1 MKANYQK
8 NYAPFRRV
16 FLFKEG
22 DLAAGPLLVTGPD
35 GDSYTLLCE
44 ERSLEA
50 ARQLGLES
58 VPVRAIEAG
67 KESGET
73 IAFQLTENLKRVATH
88 GLVYVTEFNLQGVG
102 TRLNQ
107 DMGYWHISRR
117 NIDP

>member
-22 DLAAGPLLVTGPD
+22 DPAAGRPLLVTGPD

-44 ERSLEA
+44 ERRMEA

-88 GLVYVTEFNLQGVG
+88 GAGLRY
-102 TRLNQ
+102 
-107 DMGYWHISRR
+107 
-117 NIDP
+117 